1 MIKGLRK
8 LVDGK
13 VFQGVILFVILFN
26 CLLMGLETI
35 HGLSEST
42 LAVFELINTVCLW
55 IFIADLK
62 AARVRTRLL

>member
-26 CLLMGLETI
+26 CLLMGL
-35 HGLSEST
+35 
-42 LAVFELINTVCLW
+42 VCLR
-55 IFIADLK
+55 
-62 AARVRTRLL
+62 ARSLFSS